1 MTWKSHQVRHLV
13 MRIEDNHTYSKD
25 DFVSAY
31 PLLSDKLLDKTLLT
45 LSRNEN
51 LLVFP
56 HDFLQIEDMGHD
68 SKIAETVNNTI
79 KTQNIVGFIGY
90 QGEKLDIHSRFSD
103 DNNNYFLHYML
114 QKVLN
119 INIVNLDTHL
129 SMKEQFYQLLMYLFP
144 RYLNAAMR
152 KGIFKQYQRLHH
164 NDSNIKGS
172 IAIPTHIQKNT
183 PFVGKVAYST
193 REFTQDNDLMQLVR
207 HTIEYIRV
215 SGKNGRMILNSS
227 EVIKQNVSAVRLAT
241 PTYKSGSKRSVVIAN
256 RDMPVRHA
264 YYTEYLALQK
274 LCLMILTHKKHSFS
288 GDSKNI
294 HGILFD
300 VAWLWEEYLHTLLK
314 DDFIHP
320 RNKKSKEGI
329 SLFSD
334 RVRTVYPDFYNR
346 ERGVVIDAKYKKLE
360 YTDKGINREDLY
372 QVISYTYILKAR
384 NAGVVYPSSR
394 GSEKN
399 HIGTLAGYQGNIFK
413 LSLRIPKHIM
423 SYKEFYMDIQ
433 ESERIFKIKMEELL

>member
-1 MTWKSHQVRHLV
+1 M
-13 MRIEDNHTYSKD
+13 MRLKDNHTYSKYE
-25 DFVSAY
+25 FVSEY

-45 LSRNEN
+45 LSQNEN

-56 HDFLQIEDMGHD
+56 HDFLTVDDMDHD
-68 SKIAETVNNTI
+68 SKIVETVNDTI
-79 KTQNIVGFIGY
+79 KTQNIIGFIGY
-90 QGEKLDIHSRFSD
+90 QGEQLDIHSRFSD
-103 DNNNYFLHYML
+103 GNDHYFLHYML

-119 INIVNLDTHL
+119 INIVNLDTQL

-144 RYLNAAMR
+144 RYLNSAMR
-152 KGIFKQYQRLHH
+152 KGMFKQYQRFDH
-164 NDSNIKGS
+164 NDLHIKGS
-172 IAIPTHIQKNT
+172 IDIPTHIKKNT

-193 REFTQDNDLMQLVR
+193 REFTQNNDLMQLVR
-207 HTIEYIRV
+207 HTIEYILV
-215 SGKNGRMILNSS
+215 SSKNSRMILNSS
-227 EVIKQNVSAVRLAT
+227 EVTKQNVSAVRLAT
-241 PTYKSGSKRSVVIAN
+241 PTYKSSSKRSIIIAN
-256 RDMPVRHA
+256 RNMPVRHA

-274 LCLMILTHKKHSFS
+274 LCLMILTHKRHGFS

-300 VAWLWEEYLHTLLK
+300 VAWLWEEYLNTLLK
-314 DDFIHP
+314 NDFLHP

-334 RVRTVYPDFYNR
+334 RTRTVYPDFYNR

>member
-1 MTWKSHQVRHLV
+1 M
-13 MRIEDNHTYSKD
+13 MRVKDNHTYSKYE
-25 DFVSAY
+25 FVSEY
-31 PLLSDKLLDKTLLT
+31 PLLSDKLLDKTLFT

-56 HDFLQIEDMGHD
+56 HDFLGIEDMDRD
-68 SKIAETVNNTI
+68 SKIVETVNDTI
-79 KTQNIVGFIGY
+79 KTQNIIGFIGY

-152 KGIFKQYQRLHH
+152 KGIFKQYQRFHH

-256 RDMPVRHA
+256 RNMPVRHA

-274 LCLMILTHKKHSFS
+274 LCLMILTHKRHGFS

-300 VAWLWEEYLHTLLK
+300 VAWLWEEYLNTLLK
-314 DDFIHP
+314 NDFLHP

-334 RVRTVYPDFYNR
+334 RTRTVYPDFYNR
-346 ERGVVIDAKYKKLE
+346 NRGVVIDAKYKKLE
-360 YTDKGINREDLY
+360 DTDKGISREDLY
-372 QVISYTYILKAR
+372 QVISYTYILRAKS
-384 NAGVVYPSSR
+384 AGIVYPSSR
-394 GSEKN
+394 ESKKN
-399 HIGTLAGYQGNIFK
+399 HIGTLAGYYGNIFK
-413 LSLRIPKHIM
+413 LSLRIPKYIT
-423 SYKEFYMDIQ
+423 SYKDFYVEIQ
-433 ESERIFKIKMEELL
+433 ESERIFKTKIEGFL

>member
-1 MTWKSHQVRHLV
+1 M
-13 MRIEDNHTYSKD
+13 MRLKDNHTYSKYE
-25 DFVSAY
+25 FVSEY
-31 PLLSDKLLDKTLLT
+31 PLLSDKLLDKTLFT

-56 HDFLQIEDMGHD
+56 HDFLGIEDMDRD
-68 SKIAETVNNTI
+68 SKIVETVNDTI
-79 KTQNIVGFIGY
+79 KTQNIIGFIGY
-90 QGEKLDIHSRFSD
+90 QGEQLDIHSRFSD
-103 DNNNYFLHYML
+103 GNDHYFLHYML

-119 INIVNLDTHL
+119 INIVNLDTQL

-144 RYLNAAMR
+144 RYLNSAMR
-152 KGIFKQYQRLHH
+152 KGMFKQYQRFDH
-164 NDSNIKGS
+164 NDLHIKGS
-172 IAIPTHIQKNT
+172 IDIPTHIKKNT

-193 REFTQDNDLMQLVR
+193 REFTQNNDLMQLVR
-207 HTIEYIRV
+207 HTIEYILV
-215 SGKNGRMILNSS
+215 SSKNSRMILNSS
-227 EVIKQNVSAVRLAT
+227 EVTKQNVSAVRLAT
-241 PTYKSGSKRSVVIAN
+241 PTYKSGSKRSIIIVN
-256 RDMPVRHA
+256 RNMPVRHA
-264 YYTEYLALQK
+264 YYKEYLALQK

-300 VAWLWEEYLHTLLK
+300 VAWLWEEYLNTLLK
-314 DDFIHP
+314 NDFLHP

-334 RVRTVYPDFYNR
+334 RTRTVYPDFYNR
-346 ERGVVIDAKYKKLE
+346 NCGVVIDAKYKKLE
-360 YTDKGINREDLY
+360 DTDKGISREDLY

-394 GSEKN
+394 ESEKN
-399 HIGTLAGYQGNIFK
+399 HIGTLAGYYGNIFK

-433 ESERIFKIKMEELL
+433 ESERIFKTKIKEFL

>member
-1 MTWKSHQVRHLV
+1 M
-13 MRIEDNHTYSKD
+13 MRLKDNHTYSKD

-56 HDFLQIEDMGHD
+56 HDFLGIEDMDRD
-68 SKIAETVNNTI
+68 SKIVETVNDTI
-79 KTQNIVGFIGY
+79 KTQNIIGFIGY
-90 QGEKLDIHSRFSD
+90 QGEQLDIHSRFSD
-103 DNNNYFLHYML
+103 GNDHYFLHYML

-119 INIVNLDTHL
+119 INIVNLDTQL

-152 KGIFKQYQRLHH
+152 KGMFKQYQRFHH
-164 NDSNIKGS
+164 NDLHIKGS
-172 IAIPTHIQKNT
+172 IDIPTHIKKNT

-193 REFTQDNDLMQLVR
+193 REFTQNNELMQLVR
-207 HTIEYIRV
+207 HTIEYIRA
-215 SGKNGRMILNSS
+215 SGKNGQMILNSS
-227 EVIKQNVSAVRLAT
+227 EVTKQNVSAVRLAT
-241 PTYKSGSKRSVVIAN
+241 PTYKSGSKRSIIIAN
-256 RDMPVRHA
+256 RNMPVRHA

-274 LCLMILTHKKHSFS
+274 LCLMILTHKRHGFS

-300 VAWLWEEYLHTLLK
+300 VAWLWEEYLNTLLK
-314 DDFIHP
+314 NDFLHP

-334 RVRTVYPDFYNR
+334 RTRTVYPDFYNR
-346 ERGVVIDAKYKKLE
+346 NRGVVIDAKYKKLE
-360 YTDKGINREDLY
+360 DTDKGISREDLY
-372 QVISYTYILKAR
+372 QVISYTYILRAR
-384 NAGVVYPSSR
+384 NAGIVYPSSR
-394 GSEKN
+394 ESEKN
-399 HIGTLAGYQGNIFK
+399 HIGTLDGYKGKIFK
-413 LSLRIPKHIM
+413 LSLRIPE
-423 SYKEFYMDIQ
+423 YVENYNEFYARIQ
-433 ESERIFKIKMEELL
+433 ESERIFKMKIEELLK

>member
-1 MTWKSHQVRHLV
+1 
-13 MRIEDNHTYSKD
+13 MRLKDNHTYSKD

-56 HDFLQIEDMGHD
+56 HDFLGIEDMDRD
-68 SKIAETVNNTI
+68 SKIVETVNDTI
-79 KTQNIVGFIGY
+79 KTQNIIGFIGY
-90 QGEKLDIHSRFSD
+90 QGEQLDIHSRFSD
-103 DNNNYFLHYML
+103 GNDHYFLHYML

-119 INIVNLDTHL
+119 INIVNLDTQL

-144 RYLNAAMR
+144 RYLNSAMR
-152 KGIFKQYQRLHH
+152 KGMFKQYQRFDH
-164 NDSNIKGS
+164 NDLHIKGS
-172 IAIPTHIQKNT
+172 IDIPTHIKKNT

-193 REFTQDNDLMQLVR
+193 REFTQNNDLMQLVR
-207 HTIEYIRV
+207 HTIEYILV
-215 SGKNGRMILNSS
+215 SGKNSRMILNSS
-227 EVIKQNVSAVRLAT
+227 EVTKQNVSAVRLAT
-241 PTYKSGSKRSVVIAN
+241 PTYKSGSKRSIIIAN
-256 RDMPVRHA
+256 RNTPVRHA
-264 YYTEYLALQK
+264 YYKEYLALQK

-300 VAWLWEEYLHTLLK
+300 VAWLWEEYLNTLLK
-314 DDFIHP
+314 NDFLHP

-334 RVRTVYPDFYNR
+334 RTRTVYPDFYNR
-346 ERGVVIDAKYKKLE
+346 NCGVVIDAKYKKLE
-360 YTDKGINREDLY
+360 DTDKGISREDLY
-372 QVISYTYILKAR
+372 QVISYTYILRAR
-384 NAGVVYPSSR
+384 NAGIVYPSSR
-394 GSEKN
+394 ESEKN
-399 HIGTLAGYQGNIFK
+399 HIGTLAGYYGNIFK

-433 ESERIFKIKMEELL
+433 ESERIFKTKIKEFL